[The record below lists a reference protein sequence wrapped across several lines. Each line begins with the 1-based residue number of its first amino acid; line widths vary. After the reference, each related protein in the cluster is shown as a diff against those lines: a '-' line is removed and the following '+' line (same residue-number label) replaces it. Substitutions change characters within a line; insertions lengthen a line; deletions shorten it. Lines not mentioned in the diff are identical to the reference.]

1 MNDKAVKAV
10 LQVKN
15 SAFIRK
21 LIKPYMDNKRKK
33 DMQRYEHS
41 EESARIKELKNK
53 FEGKDCY
60 IIGNGPSLKIK
71 DLEMLRGKYTFAAN
85 RIYTLFD
92 KTNWRP
98 TFYTCVDPEAY
109 KLFGPELMN
118 MEAEYVFLD
127 VTAKK
132 YVGNEKK
139 ENLYYIYQY
148 SEFTLNR
155 WDSTNPF
162 INEDVS
168 KFVSLGMTVTFVAMQ
183 LAIYMGFKRIYLLG
197 VDHNYAKQ
205 VSRAGVV
212 TEDKS
217 KATYGEG
224 IIDTGI
230 GIQYTDTTTEAY
242 EKAQQYCQTHDVKIY
257 NATRGG
263 KLEIFP
269 RVSLEDSFL

>member
-33 DMQRYEHS
+33 DMRRYEHS
-41 EESARIKELKNK
+41 EESARIK
-53 FEGKDCY
+53 
-60 IIGNGPSLKIK
+60 GPSLKIK

-92 KTNWRP
+92 KTDWRP

-109 KLFGPELMN
+109 KLFGPELLN
-118 MEAEYVFLD
+118 MEADYVFLD

-132 YVGNEKK
+132 YVGKEKK
-139 ENLYYIYQY
+139 DNLYYIYQY

-205 VSRAGVV
+205 VSRTGVV

-242 EKAQQYCQTHDVKIY
+242 EKAEQYCQTHDVKIY

-263 KLEIFP
+263 KLEIFS
-269 RVSLEDSFL
+269 RVSLEDSLL

>member
-1 MNDKAVKAV
+1 
-10 LQVKN
+10 
-15 SAFIRK
+15 
-21 LIKPYMDNKRKK
+21 
-33 DMQRYEHS
+33 
-41 EESARIKELKNK
+41 
-53 FEGKDCY
+53 
-60 IIGNGPSLKIK
+60 
-71 DLEMLRGKYTFAAN
+71 
-85 RIYTLFD
+85 
-92 KTNWRP
+92 
-98 TFYTCVDPEAY
+98 
-109 KLFGPELMN
+109 
-118 MEAEYVFLD
+118 
-127 VTAKK
+127 
-132 YVGNEKK
+132 
-139 ENLYYIYQY
+139 
-148 SEFTLNR
+148 
-155 WDSTNPF
+155 
-162 INEDVS
+162 
-168 KFVSLGMTVTFVAMQ
+168 MQ

-205 VSRAGVV
+205 VSRSGVV